1 VSRSAFCRDSGVRCN
16 DMQTNH
22 NFENSFVLAGECSF
36 FMEKQVMSTFVRILR
51 ESKTITAVAVQLL
64 QTLSIMIQN
73 ITSKHARCMCYDYG
87 DVFCIASN
95 RHVQS
100 ILVE

>member
-1 VSRSAFCRDSGVRCN
+1 
-16 DMQTNH
+16 
-22 NFENSFVLAGECSF
+22 
-36 FMEKQVMSTFVRILR
+36 MEKQVMSTFVRILR